1 MDKSNAEKQARFRK
15 KESLKRRAEQVFREK
30 MLGLPLVKNPD
41 EIRQAIDKAIALPV
55 GWTDE
60 DYEHASWNL
69 YQIQLERFDNHHQLS
84 NDVHAGRYGEGTL
97 GLATAPDPQKY
108 LSEAKTA
115 LRNTQALAAHIIS
128 ALNLS
133 GCNDSDKAAALMEVM
148 RFVGRSLLN
157 HREIPKSNATTM
169 CLVSIGKQYARPDWF
184 FDKLDEV
191 LAENVNEELS
201 RSIGKQRFS

>member
-15 KESLKRRAEQVFREK
+15 KEALKRRAEQVFREK

-69 YQIQLERFDNHHQLS
+69 YQILLERYDNHHQLS
-84 NDVHAGRYGEGTL
+84 NDVREGRYGEGL
-97 GLATAPDPQKY
+97 PGVVAAPANELK
-108 LSEAKTA
+108 AA
-115 LRNTQALAAHIIS
+115 IRNTQALAAHIIS

-133 GCNDSDKAAALMEVM
+133 ECNDSDKTAALMEVM

-169 CLVSIGKQYARPDWF
+169 CLASIGKQYARPDWF
-184 FDKLDEV
+184 FEKLAEV